1 MKIIENIK
9 LLHRASRYKY
19 MNDKGG
25 IAYINANVS
34 EGQTVMDIGAN
45 KAGYLYFLLKQIGHK
60 GKAIAFE
67 PQTTLFQ
74 YITKIKKMFD
84 WNNLTVEHLVIS
96 DEEGVAILYI
106 PHEKAGKDYQMKATV
121 IKHTLNPE
129 FLSTEGVNSETLDTY
144 CERKKIRPNFIKID
158 VEGNELKVLE
168 GGIDTLKHYKPKI
181 LVEIDGRY
189 IGKPM
194 VLETL
199 HFMHWM
205 KYKGSFI
212 NGLKRLPLD
221 QFNFEIHQNINDMDN
236 YCNNFIFE

>member
-9 LLHRASRYKY
+9 LLHRANRYKY

-74 YITKIKKMFD
+74 YITKIKKTFS

-106 PHEKAGKDYQMKATV
+106 PGEKTGKDCLMRSTV
-121 IKHTLNPE
+121 IKQTLNSE

-144 CERKKIRPNFIKID
+144 CERKKIRPDFIKID
-158 VEGNELKVLE
+158 VGGNELKVLE
-168 GGIDTLKHYKPKI
+168 GGIDTLKYYKPKI
-181 LVEIDGRY
+181 LVEIDARH
-189 IGKPM
+189 IGEMM
-194 VLETL
+194 VLETFQ
-199 HFMHWM
+199 FMQWM

-221 QFNFEIHQNINDMDN
+221 QFNFEIHQNTNNMDK